1 MESAVERAID
11 VIQVRFGAQALG
23 RTEVLPAVEPWPS
36 GVAPLDR
43 LTRIGGLPR
52 GRLSLLSGRGSCGKT
67 SLGLALLAAATH
79 QFASTAVIDA
89 GRSFDPWSLS
99 AYRPAFDNLAL
110 VRPPGA
116 DACGEAATALAKAGA
131 GFLLLLLP
139 ARVANAAD
147 PWLPLLCSAAEKS
160 GCVAVSVVEAA
171 PRPLAHASSFSVEVE
186 RLGWVREHG
195 ELVGLRAR
203 LTCVKLKL
211 GLPGLA
217 AEVEIRHPLGPG
229 LVPQRV
235 LSEVVDGA
243 WNESLQAA
251 SAVG

>member
-1 MESAVERAID
+1 MDAAVERAID

-23 RTEVLPAVEPWPS
+23 GTEVLPPVQPWPS

-52 GRLSLLSGRGSCGKT
+52 GRLSVLSGRGSCGKT
-67 SLGLALLAAATH
+67 SLGLALLASATRE
-79 QFASTAVIDA
+79 FASTAVIDA
-89 GRSFDPWSLS
+89 GRSFDPWSL
-99 AYRPAFDNLAL
+99 AAFGPDFGTLAL
-110 VRPPGA
+110 VRPADA

-139 ARVANAAD
+139 ARIANAAD
-147 PWLPLLCSAAEKS
+147 PWLPLLCAAAERS
-160 GCVAVSVVEAA
+160 GCVVVTVVEAA
-171 PRPLAHASSFSVEVE
+171 ARALAHASSFSVEGE
-186 RLGWVREHG
+186 RTSWVREHG
-195 ELVGLRAR
+195 QVVGLRAR

-217 AEVEIRHPLGPG
+217 AEVEIRHALGPG
-229 LVPQRV
+229 LTPERV
-235 LSEVVDGA
+235 LTEVAGA
-243 WNESLQAA
+243 WNEAQE